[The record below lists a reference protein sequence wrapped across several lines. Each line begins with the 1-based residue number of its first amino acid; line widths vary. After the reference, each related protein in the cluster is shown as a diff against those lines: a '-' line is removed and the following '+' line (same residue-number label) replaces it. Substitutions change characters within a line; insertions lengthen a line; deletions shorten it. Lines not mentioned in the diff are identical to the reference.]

1 MWVNAI
7 THIMAGN
14 ILVLIIED
22 VNIEWPASNEYWV
35 SFWW

>member
-7 THIMAGN
+7 TQIMAGN

-22 VNIEWPASNEYWV
+22 VNIEWPASNECWV